1 MSLCVYRSALC
12 DTSEVVAVAYYA
24 AVAEVYGTGGR
35 GDSDGALGS
44 DRSYSAGGSG
54 GVDLSCGV
62 GCRGGLL
69 RGCDWQCAEYE
80 REAVDG
86 AGEGKVVV
94 QGDCSDGSG
103 GQAGDVSC
111 GVYGSSGVGIGSDG
125 GSVLTA
131 GGDGVQVDPKKLAR
145 REKNKRRRSN
155 RKERK
160 DSGYGGPFA
169 TKWCSGVSGQSSRID
184 CTKDERSGTE
194 SSTSGTGREK
204 GEHCGGIESS
214 SVPVWRRGAASILSG
229 SGGVGLKK
237 GFFSDLS
244 TEQRV
249 ELQASRAA
257 LLVKQN
263 QLAAERA
270 DRELEVL
277 RATDI
282 EVEKRRQSTKLR
294 AAIERNMV
302 SIEKTHAT
310 LKATDNVGR
319 DELDHDVHT
328 VVTDGV
334 PSLSSGSISPNS
346 SASMAEY
353 RAVQKQLLDEQK
365 KLSDKEVETEKLYAV
380 LKKIGIEPGVVD
392 YLDKD
397 MWTINSQGTL
407 DDDAKVALEVL
418 APEGYVI
425 PGQAYVS
432 KGDKVTIRAL

>member
-1 MSLCVYRSALC
+1 MCDSVVESVGCGGGCSGAARWRAVEWYYRYRSACLRQ
-12 DTSEVVAVAYYA
+12 V
-24 AVAEVYGTGGR
+24 GTGGDDVFAGAGGIDSFVGSICKCGLCFGR
-35 GDSDGALGS
+35 GEYCGACVAGGVRGFVGGCVSGADSQGVTGCLFGSVGGIVSGGAESSVRQAGVDGVESRVAANGGTAA
-44 DRSYSAGGSG
+44 SAGSG
-54 GVDLSCGV
+54 TSRVSD
-62 GCRGGLL
+62 
-69 RGCDWQCAEYE
+69 
-80 REAVDG
+80 AV
-86 AGEGKVVV
+86 
-94 QGDCSDGSG
+94 SDGSALEPEG
-103 GQAGDVSC
+103 GHG
-111 GVYGSSGVGIGSDG
+111 SGVGDSRE
-125 GSVLTA
+125 
-131 GGDGVQVDPKKLAR
+131 GVKLAR
-145 REKNKRRRSN
+145 REKNKRRRNN
-155 RKERK
+155 RRERK
-160 DSGYGGPFA
+160 NSEPNGCP
-169 TKWCSGVSGQSSRID
+169 
-184 CTKDERSGTE
+184 
-194 SSTSGTGREK
+194 
-204 GEHCGGIESS
+204 
-214 SVPVWRRGAASILSG
+214 VPEWRRGASVQSPVLPSGRGFVGSLTEERRASL
-229 SGGVGLKK
+229 L
-237 GFFSDLS
+237 
-244 TEQRV
+244 
-249 ELQASRAA
+249 ASRA
-257 LLVKQN
+257 LMMEKQN
-263 QLAAERA
+263 RLAAERA

-277 RATDI
+277 KATDI
-282 EVEKRRQSTKLR
+282 EVEKRRQATKLR

-365 KLSDKEVETEKLYAV
+365 KLSDKEVENEKLYAV